1 MKKKKIYA
9 KTKINVKLMPLPL
22 KLSNIN
28 NQKRDTKI
36 NKSPK
41 KENKNI
47 PCETRIKSNSTKVNV
62 NSKAKITPKR
72 LNTINLINN
81 NINILYDWNILL
93 NNKIPEVYYKKSA
106 YKKLSINNFKTEE
119 NIPNNPVILLDLPE
133 NQIKKY
139 FYRKSLLQEK
149 PKTAKL
155 RTLSPSLLKNIE
167 SIKNKIKYNLNI
179 LPQKKDFIT
188 ETDNILEKNYN
199 LNHQNSSHKINAM
212 SINSPRD
219 PHQNFYYSKEINDY
233 YKRDIKSLA
242 KMMPSLQAKIKISNK
257 KLSQEIVNLKYKK
270 VSDKKILKNFLENDQ
285 KVFKVQDLIIAGIR
299 NNPVRLLKNLYK
311 MKHPNYKKIKSDMK
325 MFYKTMK
332 PIGEQ
337 EGEIDYT
344 KNERW
349 RTSSEIKKLRYEY
362 KRYHTLEN
370 QRNDD
375 KSNLILSY
383 YKVTDPDIKYF
394 NRLVKKYNAL
404 IKSNDIDINNNIY
417 FNQNIKL
424 KLDKITETEN
434 EKNYEFFR
442 DKLFPNDTN
451 KSIDINKYNNY
462 FITET
467 TKNTIV

>member
-1 MKKKKIYA
+1 
-9 KTKINVKLMPLPL
+9 
-22 KLSNIN
+22 
-28 NQKRDTKI
+28 
-36 NKSPK
+36 
-41 KENKNI
+41 
-47 PCETRIKSNSTKVNV
+47 
-62 NSKAKITPKR
+62 
-72 LNTINLINN
+72 
-81 NINILYDWNILL
+81 
-93 NNKIPEVYYKKSA
+93 
-106 YKKLSINNFKTEE
+106 
-119 NIPNNPVILLDLPE
+119 
-133 NQIKKY
+133 
-139 FYRKSLLQEK
+139 
-149 PKTAKL
+149 
-155 RTLSPSLLKNIE
+155 
-167 SIKNKIKYNLNI
+167 
-179 LPQKKDFIT
+179 
-188 ETDNILEKNYN
+188 
-199 LNHQNSSHKINAM
+199 M